1 MSLYFPSSQGYSV
14 LGLHE
19 IEPSYENI
27 ECTRQAVRRN
37 QVIRKPFWVPSFLG
51 EVLSSVKDHFLG
63 AAYGQTPVHIII
75 EPIFISLGLCQGEH
89 SVIGEKYLLGTAS
102 ISGIQEDNC
111 IILQ

>member
-1 MSLYFPSSQGYSV
+1 MSW
-14 LGLHE
+14 GLHE

-37 QVIRKPFWVPSFLG
+37 QVIRKPFLG
-51 EVLSSVKDHFLG
+51 EVRSSVKVHFLG
-63 AAYGQTPVHIII
+63 APYRQTPVHIIV
-75 EPIFISLGLCQGEH
+75 EPIFISLGLCQCEH

-111 IILQ
+111 IILQCSAC